1 MEGWDGKGN
10 LGDMGPSYMNT
21 PIPPLPDDM
30 RTAVGIAQTDIIVR
44 TAIIAGL
51 EDLRANPD
59 LLDYVFASLPK
70 DALTYRQYGEEQVA
84 MAKEW
89 FLSQDIPVFMNTRL
103 DESKLPCITIAL
115 TGSTEAEA
123 TLGDVSYHP
132 VEEAL
137 KQNTIVYEGPFT
149 PARYDVATGYL
160 YLQSN
165 FDYDVFPGMGLRDG
179 SGITHTILDVIDATT
194 IQLEAGLVTDF
205 NNSYIV
211 SNHPTTT
218 TVESLDFRETFEIGC
233 HALAEPVYL
242 TYLHSIVLFILLR
255 YKQELLESRGLERTT
270 LSSGPVVLNTSFQ
283 VSEPVFTRMVNMT
296 GFVRNY
302 WPKFFRAPVEGAT
315 VEVTVSE
322 EPHYDRRGVIP
333 AAYPGITVQGT

>member
-1 MEGWDGKGN
+1 
-10 LGDMGPSYMNT
+10 MNT

-30 RTAVGIAQTDIIVR
+30 RTAIGIAQTDIIVR
-44 TAIIAGL
+44 TALIAGI

-70 DALTYRQYGEEQVA
+70 DALTYKQYGEQQVK

-103 DESKLPCITIAL
+103 DESKLPCITVAL

-123 TLGDVSYHP
+123 TLGDVSYQTA
-132 VEEAL
+132 EEAL
-137 KQNTIVYEGPFT
+137 QQPTIVYNGPFT
-149 PARYDVATGYL
+149 PTRYDPVTGYL
-160 YLQSN
+160 HLPST
-165 FDYDVFPGMGLRDG
+165 FSYDVFPGMTLRDNLG
-179 SGITHTILDVIDATT
+179 VTHTIVDAIDATT
-194 IQLEAGLVTDF
+194 IELAPGLVTDF
-205 NNSYIV
+205 RNSYII
-211 SNHPTTT
+211 NTLPTTV

-233 HALAEPVYL
+233 HALAESVYL
-242 TYLHSIVLFILLR
+242 TYLHSIVIFILLR

-283 VSEPVFTRMVNMT
+283 VSEPVFTRMINMT

-302 WPKFFRAPVEGAT
+302 WPKFFRKPVEAVT
-315 VEVTVSE
+315 VEVTTSE
-322 EPHYDRRGVIP
+322 EAHYTKRGVIP
-333 AAYPGITVQGT
+333 AAYPGIISGGT